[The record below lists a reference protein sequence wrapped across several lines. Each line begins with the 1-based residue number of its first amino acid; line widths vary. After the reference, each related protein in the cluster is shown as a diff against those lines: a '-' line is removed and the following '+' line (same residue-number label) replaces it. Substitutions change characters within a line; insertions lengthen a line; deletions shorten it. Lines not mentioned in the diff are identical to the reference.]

1 MSLAFTFV
9 DLLVVAIVIVS
20 TIFAIWRGF
29 ISETLSIVGWAAAA
43 FASLYFGPWVA
54 VLMARMISPLWLADL
69 AGYAAVFVVVLIP
82 ISFASFRFSESVK
95 KSAAGPLDRSLGAA
109 FGVVRGL
116 AIVGG
121 LYILFSLVV
130 PLKDHPK
137 SVREARTLPLIQSSA
152 EVLIALA
159 PSDERHVARERIG
172 SPSPANLNTDPGTAS
187 AGPHPKTF
195 AAALALPAP
204 RPKPKLPALAQTTQ
218 KHAGKTYGANDR
230 HALDNLIQ
238 NSGDGGGKP

>member
-9 DLLVVAIVIVS
+9 DLLVVAIVVVS
-20 TIFAIWRGF
+20 TIFAVWRGF
-29 ISETLSIVGWAAAA
+29 ISETLSIVAWAAAA
-43 FASLYFGPWVA
+43 FASLYFGGWVA
-54 VLMARMISPLWLADL
+54 SLLARMITPLWLAYL
-69 AGYAAVFVVVLIP
+69 TGYAAVFVVVLIP

-95 KSAAGPLDRSLGAA
+95 HSAVGPLDRSLGAA
-109 FGVVRGL
+109 FGIVRGL

-137 SVREARTLPLIQSSA
+137 AVRDARTLPVIQSSA

-172 SPSPANLNTDPGTAS
+172 SPTWDSGTAS
-187 AGPHPKTF
+187 AEPHPKTLDDAF
-195 AAALALPAP
+195 ALPAP
-204 RPKPKLPALAQTTQ
+204 RPKPKPRAMAETTH
-218 KHAGKTYGANDR
+218 KHAGKTYGAEDR

-238 NSGDGGGKP
+238 SSGDGGEKP

>member
-9 DLLVVAIVIVS
+9 DLLVVAIVVVS
-20 TIFAIWRGF
+20 TIFAVWRGF

-43 FASLYFGPWVA
+43 FASLYFGSWVA
-54 VLMARMISPLWLADL
+54 VLMARMISPLWLAYV

-82 ISFASFRFSESVK
+82 ISFASFRFSQSVK
-95 KSAAGPLDRSLGAA
+95 SSSAGPLDRSLGAA
-109 FGVVRGL
+109 FGVARGL

-137 SVREARTLPLIQSSA
+137 TVREARLLPLIQTSA

-159 PSDERHVARERIG
+159 PSDERPLARERIG
-172 SPSPANLNTDPGTAS
+172 DTPSAPTGVATQ
-187 AGPHPKTF
+187 PHPKTIEDV
-195 AAALALPAP
+195 LALPAP
-204 RPKPKLPALAQTTQ
+204 KPKPKPAALAQTTH
-218 KHAGKTYGANDR
+218 KHAAKTYGANDR

-238 NSGDGGGKP
+238 NSGDGDKP

>member
-9 DLLVVAIVIVS
+9 DLLVVAIVVVS
-20 TIFAIWRGF
+20 TIFAVWRGF

-43 FASLYFGPWVA
+43 FASLYFGGWVA
-54 VLMARMISPLWLADL
+54 TLMARMISPLWLADL

-95 KSAAGPLDRSLGAA
+95 RSSAGPLDRSLGAA
-109 FGVVRGL
+109 FGVARGL

-137 SVREARTLPLIQSSA
+137 SIREARTLPLIQSAA

-172 SPSPANLNTDPGTAS
+172 SPTWDHATVPVGVE
-187 AGPHPKTF
+187 PHPKTLDEAF
-195 AAALALPAP
+195 ALPTP
-204 RPKPKLPALAQTTQ
+204 RPKPKAVAQTTH
-218 KHAGKTYGANDR
+218 KHAGKTYGTGDR

-238 NSGDGGGKP
+238 SSGDNGGKP

>member
-9 DLLVVAIVIVS
+9 DLLVVAIVLVS
-20 TIFAIWRGF
+20 TGFAVWRGF

-43 FASLYFGPWVA
+43 LASLYFGGWVA
-54 VLMARMISPLWLADL
+54 TLMARMISPPWLADL

-82 ISFASFRFSESVK
+82 ISFASFRFSQTVK
-95 KSAAGPLDRSLGAA
+95 SSSAGPLDRSLGAA
-109 FGVVRGL
+109 FGVARGL

-130 PLKDHPK
+130 PLKDHPRT
-137 SVREARTLPLIQSSA
+137 VREARLLPLVQTSA

-159 PSDERHVARERIG
+159 PSDERLSARERIG
-172 SPSPANLNTDPGTAS
+172 AEQPSSTTAS
-187 AGPHPKTF
+187 TMPHPKTF
-195 AAALALPAP
+195 EDALALPAP
-204 RPKPKLPALAQTTQ
+204 KPKPKPPTLAQTTH
-218 KHAGKTYGANDR
+218 KPAGKTYGADDR

-238 NSGDGGGKP
+238 NSGDSGDKKP